1 MRKVALFLSAIFL
14 TVMIVSFTS
23 NSSNESGSSVD
34 EVTIGNQVWMAENL
48 NVDTFRNGDPI
59 PHSKTEEEWDE
70 ADANGLAAWCYY
82 ENDPVN
88 GLKYG
93 KLYNWHA
100 VNDPRGLAPKG
111 WHIPS
116 DEEWTNLVYSLSNE
130 DPDSLDIY
138 GNSVGIKMKYK
149 KCWKRYK
156 PERGDGPQEK
166 TVKKRESKATNE
178 SGFSG
183 LPGGV
188 SEGFFEFS
196 GNGYHGSWWSS
207 SKSSWSLDNN
217 SSTLYFEDG
226 DSWVS
231 LSVRCVRD

>member
-23 NSSNESGSSVD
+23 NSSNESGSSID

-82 ENDPVN
+82 ENNPVN
-88 GLKYG
+88 GVKYG

-130 DPDSLDIY
+130 DPESLDIY
-138 GNSVGIKMKYK
+138 GNSVGIKMKDK
-149 KCWKRYK
+149 KGWKRYK
-156 PERGDGPQEK
+156 PERKSTRRKEQ
-166 TVKKRESKATNE
+166 KRESKATNE
-178 SGFSG
+178 SGFSA

-188 SEGFFEFS
+188 CEGGFFEFS
-196 GNGYHGSWWSS
+196 GIGYFGNWWSS
-207 SKSSWSLDNN
+207 SESSWSLSFN
-217 SSTLYFEDG
+217 SSLLSIEDG

-231 LSVRCVRD
+231 HSVRCVRD